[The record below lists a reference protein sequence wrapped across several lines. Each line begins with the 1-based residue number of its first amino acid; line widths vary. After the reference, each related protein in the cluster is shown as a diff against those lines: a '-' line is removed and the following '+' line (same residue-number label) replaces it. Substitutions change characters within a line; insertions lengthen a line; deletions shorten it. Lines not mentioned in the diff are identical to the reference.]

1 MNTNDEYIHL
11 PDVYLKLDTLKNHL
25 KKIYKINI
33 TNMANESKHSGYND
47 EKMAMINCD
56 IIHEYA
62 IKLDNMI
69 DEDTRLEEWVKM
81 KLSKVELMVASVKH
95 ALVGIETYDD
105 GGEIAK
111 KQLLHIGKYAEKLI
125 EMLKGGSELM
135 SWMESNLSICADYM
149 DSIYHH
155 LDYKLLGNRAS
166 DLGGMSRRKQDIPGF
181 EGTLSGLGE
190 LSIRKNG
197 GGVGDGDAMTHE
209 EFVSFVKSKVNKVA
223 HGYSYKG
230 KKYTNITD
238 LGKDLG
244 YRFNGDKW
252 IKLKFA
258 IGGGVGELEI
268 GNEIEI
274 ELNNGKI
281 VKGKVEKLS
290 PLKIRTEDTST
301 QIIPNPL
308 IKNIKKYANGGGVMK
323 TQREIISEIKNEYG
337 ERKIGDIYEE
347 GTDIIVLTDNYSA
360 AISISNDYYGDFD
373 SEEDND
379 DWEYDYAFKVT
390 ISKQF
395 NNGGGVELEDE
406 EAEWYDKQTLK
417 YKNQTEQ
424 DRKAT
429 HRHYYNMYNDEFTK
443 WWYSGGMEESMKK
456 YAKKLRNEDDFNTA
470 WSLAFEDFI
479 VRKEGGGIEGETY
492 ICEKEGR
499 IEIYSGTDAR
509 SAEVKFGDTFVVTEE
524 MSNGIY
530 YLGKLKT
537 KGSFK
542 LNAGLS
548 GKDVS
553 KSYYGNQNE
562 ILYLLRKQNIGGDS
576 DFFAQFKKIH
586 ANGGGVGSF
595 PFIKFEDAQEAIKKV
610 NKGELPK
617 YFSYVEKEK
626 NLYYL
631 PNITG
636 DWVKLESF
644 ETKQEAVNWI
654 KNNLKSEGFANGGG
668 VAERINEKDF
678 EEGKSFILG
687 NTKIILSK
695 KQNPKYFTAEYI
707 DTTDNEVI
715 GVYGSPNFEDVRYD
729 ILTQKF
735 ANGGGVEKMERGSRL
750 NTNWVGRKEKEMWGQ
765 YDLSEMYNNNLD
777 LIADVHDYFEKLK
790 MDISEGYS
798 NDIKKHLI
806 EVLKTGNL
814 KGQSLQENIKF

>member
-1 MNTNDEYIHL
+1 
-11 PDVYLKLDTLKNHL
+11 
-25 KKIYKINI
+25 
-33 TNMANESKHSGYND
+33 MANESKHSGYDD

-166 DLGGMSRRKQDIPGF
+166 DLGGMGMDTRKQDIPGF
-181 EGTLSGLGE
+181 EGTLSGLDE
-190 LSIRKNG
+190 LSIRRNGGGVGFSIYENVYIPSLEKMGSPSTSSGMVTNIFTENGKEMLAIELRNGKGIKIEASKVEKKYANGGGVDDIKYAKLKSFIENKKYKEAVDYYLYHANITSDFVGSDVWAKLKKENNFKEFEKSYNNDDRVGMHHDSYAKG

-209 EFVSFVKSKVNKVA
+209 EFVYFVKSKVNKVA

-258 IGGGVGELEI
+258 I
-268 GNEIEI
+268 
-274 ELNNGKI
+274 
-281 VKGKVEKLS
+281 
-290 PLKIRTEDTST
+290 
-301 QIIPNPL
+301 
-308 IKNIKKYANGGGVMK
+308 
-323 TQREIISEIKNEYG
+323 
-337 ERKIGDIYEE
+337 
-347 GTDIIVLTDNYSA
+347 
-360 AISISNDYYGDFD
+360 
-373 SEEDND
+373 
-379 DWEYDYAFKVT
+379 
-390 ISKQF
+390 
-395 NNGGGVELEDE
+395 GGGVELEDE

-479 VRKEGGGIEGETY
+479 VRKEGG
-492 ICEKEGR
+492 
-499 IEIYSGTDAR
+499 
-509 SAEVKFGDTFVVTEE
+509 
-524 MSNGIY
+524 
-530 YLGKLKT
+530 
-537 KGSFK
+537 
-542 LNAGLS
+542 
-548 GKDVS
+548 
-553 KSYYGNQNE
+553 
-562 ILYLLRKQNIGGDS
+562 
-576 DFFAQFKKIH
+576 
-586 ANGGGVGSF
+586 
-595 PFIKFEDAQEAIKKV
+595 
-610 NKGELPK
+610 
-617 YFSYVEKEK
+617 
-626 NLYYL
+626 
-631 PNITG
+631 
-636 DWVKLESF
+636 
-644 ETKQEAVNWI
+644 
-654 KNNLKSEGFANGGG
+654 
-668 VAERINEKDF
+668 
-678 EEGKSFILG
+678 
-687 NTKIILSK
+687 
-695 KQNPKYFTAEYI
+695 
-707 DTTDNEVI
+707 
-715 GVYGSPNFEDVRYD
+715 
-729 ILTQKF
+729 KF
-735 ANGGGVEKMERGSRL
+735 AKGGGVEKMERGSRL

-798 NDIKKHLI
+798 NDIKKNLI